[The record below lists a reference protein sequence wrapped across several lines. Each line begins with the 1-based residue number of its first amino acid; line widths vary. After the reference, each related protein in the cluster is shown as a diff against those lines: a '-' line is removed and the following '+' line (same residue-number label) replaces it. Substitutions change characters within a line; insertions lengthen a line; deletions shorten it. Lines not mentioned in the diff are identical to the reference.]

1 MNRYASTDTLGRPV
15 NIYWPW
21 GMDLKWSV
29 TIAPAEDLEYSLS
42 GKEITLRVQKKTD
55 ATGVYLL
62 DQDTTDGNITVDELT
77 ISINIPAADIV
88 AAGIEEGGEYDF
100 SLTIGE
106 PIDGNRIQAGF
117 FAVAETGLNPAGCGS
132 YEVGLAEVNLTVEVI
147 GGAQGVQGV
156 QGVQGEIGPAGP
168 AGPGGGGYLEL
179 AFVAADFVAGGLP
192 LPVSAGSVPTDS
204 LIQQAVVR
212 FDEYFDT
219 AIRLAVGQDGND
231 YQIFS
236 GPEEEDPDGHLTFLF
251 RKFSGEIFLYPD
263 FTSPP
268 AVGSGTIFLTF

>member
-117 FAVAETGLNPAGCGS
+117 FAVQETGFVPAGGGS

-147 GGAQGVQGV
+147 GGAQGVQGE
-156 QGVQGEIGPAGP
+156 QGEGYVGPFRKITSSDTILP
-168 AGPGGGGYLEL
+168 TDSTVEI
-179 AFVAADFVAGGLP
+179 VAGGSDITVALP
-192 LPVSAGSVPTDS
+192 DPADIFTDGRTKQGRVYRPES
-204 LIQQAVVR
+204 DTGVVII
-212 FDEYFDT
+212 T
-219 AIRLAVGQDGND
+219 
-231 YQIFS
+231 
-236 GPEEEDPDGHLTFLF
+236 
-251 RKFSGEIFLYPD
+251 
-263 FTSPP
+263 
-268 AVGSGTIFLTF
+268 GSGSDLFGGVLFPGESFVYESNGTSLLIMG